1 MDGRRQSK
9 PFGPN
14 WKLWCVIN
22 SKHNNVIH
30 CQVETIKVV
39 MVWCTWCKLITS
51 QTQLN

>member
-9 PFGPN
+9 PSSPN

-39 MVWCTWCKLITS
+39 MVLCTWCKLITS